1 MFKDYSVV
9 AWGGYQYFSEHID
22 DIKNKVKIEYIYGN
36 IEYIK
41 AKEGYQLLGDREG
54 ILTLKQPMVVICVA
68 KVSEVKEAA
77 KWCRDHKIPCIHMD
91 FLFNKSGICGKY
103 LKAIGGEYRDENNNL
118 IKLSQKASDEIFIDV
133 RKSKNAKIVIGA
145 VSVKERVKIAMFGH
159 DAQLNIGDGTTMVYT
174 DINVNTGGKVSIG
187 KHCMFAMAISI
198 KQSDQHLIFDKSTHE
213 RINYPRDIVIGNH
226 VWIGREAQILG
237 GAEIGDGSVC
247 GARTVT
253 SGKFP
258 SNVIIAGCPARV
270 VRENVVWARDLVETS
285 DFDTLEQCKD
295 QNGLLYPEKDGLQ
308 PFRMKK
314 RKDPLEE
321 MIIHLYQSGVT
332 TVGIAKLI
340 EKMYGQYYVPKK

>member
-41 AKEGYQLLGDREG
+41 EKEGYQLLGDREG

-103 LKAIGGEYRDENNNL
+103 LKAIGGRYEDYNHNCITISD
-118 IKLSQKASDEIFIDV
+118 KAADNIFIEIF
-133 RKSKNAKIVIGA
+133 KSKNTSVHIGGIKVKDRLKIKMMGHQGMLSIGEGTSVVTAKIIVNTEGH
-145 VSVKERVKIAMFGH
+145 VKIGKDCMLA
-159 DAQLNIGDGTTMVYT
+159 D
-174 DINVNTGGKVSIG
+174 DISV
-187 KHCMFAMAISI
+187 M
-198 KQSDQHLIFDKSTHE
+198 QSDQHLIFDKSTHE
-213 RINYPRDIVIGNH
+213 RINYPRNIVIGNH
-226 VWIGREAQILG
+226 VWIGRESQILG

-270 VRENVVWARDLVETS
+270 VRENVVWARDLVEAS

-295 QNGLLYPEKDGLQ
+295 QNGLLYPEGDEPQ